1 MESIREKQDNYRESQ
16 AIAGKKGA
24 EKRWNVD
31 SNPNGD
37 PIGEPNGETIALQ
50 SSSSVTTPKSPKG
63 DVGNS
68 VNSYSPLFLNF
79 WSKYPSKVGKG
90 AAWKAWK
97 KIKSPS
103 AMIDTIISAI
113 NEQARTE
120 KWKKDNGQ
128 YIPNP
133 ATWLNQCRWEDEINT
148 EPEVKYEYL
157 GLPG

>member
-24 EKRWNVD
+24 EKRWNID

-37 PIGEPNGETIALQ
+37 PIGNPNGEMIALQ

-63 DVGNS
+63 DVS
-68 VNSYSPLFLNF
+68 VDKNTNPYSPLFLNF

-103 AMIDTIISAI
+103 TMMNLIIAAI
-113 NEQARTE
+113 NEQSKSE
-120 KWKKDNGQ
+120 KWKKNNGQ

-133 ATWLNQCRWEDEINT
+133 ATWLNQCRWEDETNT
-148 EPEVKYEYL
+148 EPEITYE
-157 GLPG
+157 PAEI